1 MTSEPPKFL
10 YATVLT
16 VVPTII
22 ISGMIKYD
30 VKRLVIG
37 KQTIGRTRRIC
48 VPVALCTM
56 AESEWSLDEHQ
67 IKGVN
72 NNTYHGL
79 VHSNCNGK
87 YSDPFW
93 LHKDATPEVD
103 SGAVS
108 LRVVNVWPNQD
119 NPDRDLTLVVSVPPS
134 ESTQMFTV
142 CEKIG
147 KELQKNTSNLFPK
160 FKATKKSKWPVQMYE
175 PRKRQS
181 ADEIE
186 KYGARDED
194 WYKVKVALSDSKSM
208 AKTPVYMLKTNVE
221 KVSANKGVSE
231 LLETDPEI
239 LVEEGT
245 LVRCN
250 SGMDIRPGAELLI
263 AVCVS
268 KVDTSPKFAF
278 SFRAKYIVALSMGS
292 DEMDQEIVLSNGT
305 LAAPTVLSVSDY
317 LEAIRSDASSN
328 KRKLADRDEKDQI
341 CSESE

>member
-1 MTSEPPKFL
+1 
-10 YATVLT
+10 
-16 VVPTII
+16 
-22 ISGMIKYD
+22 
-30 VKRLVIG
+30 
-37 KQTIGRTRRIC
+37 
-48 VPVALCTM
+48 
-56 AESEWSLDEHQ
+56 
-67 IKGVN
+67 
-72 NNTYHGL
+72 
-79 VHSNCNGK
+79 
-87 YSDPFW
+87 
-93 LHKDATPEVD
+93 
-103 SGAVS
+103 
-108 LRVVNVWPNQD
+108 
-119 NPDRDLTLVVSVPPS
+119 
-134 ESTQMFTV
+134 
-142 CEKIG
+142 
-147 KELQKNTSNLFPK
+147 
-160 FKATKKSKWPVQMYE
+160 MYE

-250 SGMDIRPGAELLI
+250 SGMDIRPGADLLI

-328 KRKLADRDEKDQI
+328 KRKLADRDEMPALMLHHDDMESAEKDQI